1 MRLRLFLWRSAIPI
15 IGFVSTFVCTL
26 VSYYSLRGELRKNE
40 KAILLDIS
48 ERLFVQFNL
57 QYESTYLANTLG
69 FMNSE
74 IDMNSFNIL
83 SDPSISDIIGSVSA
97 GWFPYVNSSGREDF
111 VDKANLEYKKNGL
124 NITYEITANYAPGLI
139 GPRPKGDDMPMYPM
153 FYSFPLS
160 LTYIGYDM
168 YIPAADP
175 IDDAIRTG
183 RPHSTDKIIL
193 SLFGGESNF
202 VDSSGNLIYLNQDP
216 VSFLIFHPVY
226 NNDGDSTGV
235 IGIAIE
241 PRTLMDKL
249 VLPFVGIISDVNLH
263 VFRRTNF
270 VFPEYELFYDFQDF
284 EEVNPFT
291 EVTIESSQDG
301 RNTYIYNLLN
311 EELDLDIILV
321 MTSSTIPSSVYILIL
336 CIGILTT
343 VLLSFAYLRQERI
356 SNTNIS
362 LSKAKS
368 KFLSEMSHELRTP
381 LNGILGMGDLL
392 EVDVISKDGKE
403 CIEDLKICGNMLM
416 AIISDLL
423 DFSKIEAGK
432 IQMKT
437 NTVNIRDF
445 SIGIMR
451 IMKFYRSY
459 VEKKN
464 ILNLNILVHESVP
477 EYMTSDFDKIGKIM
491 MNFIGNSIKF
501 TDSGSITVELS
512 SEKSVSDPPEFLC
525 KHADETLFYLKLT
538 VVDTGSGMSAE
549 NISNLFRPFSQ
560 VQLGRS
566 SKGGTGLG
574 LVICKEFT
582 MAMGGNVT
590 CSSELGKGTSFT
602 SIIGAKTKNS
612 NSFSGTKI
620 KQMFKIEPVERQYK
634 VLSRSSNL
642 ISDKGLNILI
652 VDDVMINLR
661 VMGKMLD
668 AMSIRFD
675 AVMSGEEALEMCKKE
690 KYDIIF
696 MDYYMGGMNGLEAA
710 ASIKKTINSDTP
722 LYILTSNEYDEDI
735 KFSKLNYIQKPISKN
750 NFIDVISKDLN
761 IRII

>member
-1 MRLRLFLWRSAIPI
+1 MDLRLILWRSAIPI
-15 IGFVSTFVCTL
+15 MGIFSTIVCTL
-26 VSYYSLRGELRKNE
+26 VSYYSLRGALRKNE

-48 ERLFVQFNL
+48 ERLFVQFSL
-57 QYESTYLANTLG
+57 QYESTHLANTIE
-69 FMNSE
+69 FMDSE
-74 IDMNSFNIL
+74 IDVDSFNIL
-83 SDPSISDIIGSVSA
+83 ARPSISEKLGSVSA
-97 GWFPYVNSSGREDF
+97 GWFPLVNSSGREDF
-111 VDKANLEYKKNGL
+111 VEKANIEYKNNGF
-124 NITYEITANYAPGLI
+124 NFTYEINTNDALGSI
-139 GPRPKGDDMPMYPM
+139 GPRPEGDDMPMFPM
-153 FYSFPLS
+153 LYNFPLS

-168 YIPAADP
+168 YIPATDP

-183 RPHSTDKIIL
+183 IPHSTDKIIL
-193 SLFGGESNF
+193 ALFGGPSNY
-202 VDSSGNLIYLNQDP
+202 VDEFGEIIYIDQAP

-226 NNDGDSTGV
+226 KNDGSVSGL

-241 PRTLMDKL
+241 PRQLMDKL
-249 VLPFVGIISDVNLH
+249 ANPFVGIISDMNVYI
-263 VFRRTNF
+263 FRRTNF
-270 VFPEYELFYDFQDF
+270 VIPEYELFYDFQGL

-291 EVTIESSQDG
+291 EVTIESSSDT
-301 RNTYIYNLLN
+301 NTYTHYLIDEAN
-311 EELDLDIILV
+311 DLDIVVIL
-321 MTSSTIPSSVYILIL
+321 TSSTTPSGIYILIL

-343 VLLSFAYLRQERI
+343 ALLSFAYLRQESI
-356 SNTNIS
+356 SNTNVR

-392 EVDVISKDGKE
+392 EVDVISNDGKE

-416 AIISDLL
+416 GIISDLL

-437 NTVNIRDF
+437 NTVNLREF

-451 IMKFYRSY
+451 IMKFYKSY

-464 ILNLNILVHESVP
+464 TLDLNIVVDESVP

-491 MNFIGNSIKF
+491 MNFIGNAIKF
-501 TDSGSITVELS
+501 TDSGSITVKIS
-512 SEKSVSDPPEFLC
+512 SEKGVGDTPEFLC
-525 KHADETLFYLKLT
+525 KSEDETLVYLKLT
-538 VVDTGSGMSAE
+538 VIDTGSGMGAD

-612 NSFSGTKI
+612 SSFSGTQL
-620 KQMFKIEPVERQYK
+620 KQTFKIEPVERTYK
-634 VLSRSSNL
+634 VLSRSNNL
-642 ISDKGLNILI
+642 ISDKGLNVLI

-661 VMGKMLD
+661 VMGKILD
-668 AMSIRFD
+668 SMSIKFE
-675 AVMSGEEALEMCKKE
+675 AVMSGEEALEMSKKE
-690 KYDIIF
+690 KYDIIL
-696 MDYYMGGMNGLEAA
+696 MDYYMGGITGLEAA
-710 ASIKKTINSDTP
+710 VHIKKTVNSDTP

-735 KFSKLNYIQKPISKN
+735 RSSGLNYIQKPINKN
-750 NFIDVISKDLN
+750 KFIELLSNDLN
-761 IRII
+761 ISV